1 MKREIVNVHEA
12 KTHLSRL
19 LERAHQGEEIVL
31 AKGGVPY
38 ARLVPL
44 EGPAARPFGVWR
56 DAAELSPEFFEPLSA
71 EELDAW
77 DGGTS

>member
-1 MKREIVNVHEA
+1 MGSTIVNVHEA

-19 LERAHQGEEIVL
+19 LERAHRGEVIVL

-44 EGPAARPFGVWR
+44 EESSARPFGVW
-56 DAAELSPEFFEPLSA
+56 ASAGELKQEFFDTLPGD
-71 EELDAW
+71 ELDAW
-77 DGGTS
+77 DGATD

>member
-1 MKREIVNVHEA
+1 MGKRTFNVHEA

-19 LERAHQGEEIVL
+19 LERAHNGEEIVL

-44 EGPAARPFGVWR
+44 ERHVARKPGIWR
-56 DAAELSPEFFEPLSA
+56 HVAELKPEFFDPLPPD
-71 EELDAW
+71 ELDAW
-77 DGGTS
+77 DGAEE